1 MHARPPCRAP
11 PPHPS
16 LLHTRVCTR
25 AHIHDHDHDHHDHD
39 HHHHHSTVSVLRTPA
54 SLPRSGDRERRMPS
68 VSTLSSTPRRNS
80 GSDRDLPAT
89 RRIETRLSPFVAR
102 SACATARRLEYQHP
116 GGVS

>member
-1 MHARPPCRAP
+1 MHAQPPCRAP
-11 PPHPS
+11 LPIPPFYIR
-16 LLHTRVCTR
+16 LCVR
-25 AHIHDHDHDHHDHD
+25 ARTIHDDDDDDDDH

-54 SLPRSGDRERRMPS
+54 SRPPSGDRERRMPS